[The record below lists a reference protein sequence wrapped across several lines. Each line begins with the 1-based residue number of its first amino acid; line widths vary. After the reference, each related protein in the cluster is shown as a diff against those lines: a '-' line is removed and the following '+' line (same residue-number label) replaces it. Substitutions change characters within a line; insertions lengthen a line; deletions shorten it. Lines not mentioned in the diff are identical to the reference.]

1 MMMDDADRSR
11 GRGEEQKVVGGLWR
25 GILLSVTLTI
35 RSMLVGRDL
44 GNMQQEQRKANG
56 KLWLVQKK
64 HLQK

>member
-1 MMMDDADRSR
+1 MMTDDADRSR